1 MRKVGLLFAAAAL
14 VLVPAAHS
22 MQRSSTAARLPGATS
37 LKVCAA
43 AGPYWPT
50 MTLAVHGRTA
60 WVACKEQA
68 RVIRVDLAGR
78 KTTASVRV
86 GSPVI
91 AVLYAF
97 SSVWAVDATSTVTRI
112 APSTGRIT
120 QRIRLD
126 ARAAYNIWSGGGS
139 IWVADDQGASV
150 LRVSPKTNRVV
161 ARIPVS
167 DGPADMAF
175 AGTSGWVIDH
185 RDAQLYRIDLA
196 TNRSTLVAKIA
207 GDAPERMVYLSGSL
221 WITGRGTD
229 LLRVDPASGEVRS
242 TIDIGASGIDVA
254 ATARALWVPSRSAAV
269 DLTGFPSMEALR
281 RVSASTGEVTT
292 AATASG
298 RLDVNGIDSRD
309 GYVWLSDNREGI
321 LYRLKA

>member
-1 MRKVGLLFAAAAL
+1 
-14 VLVPAAHS
+14 
-22 MQRSSTAARLPGATS
+22 
-37 LKVCAA
+37 
-43 AGPYWPT
+43 
-50 MTLAVHGRTA
+50 MTLAVHGTTA

-68 RVIRVDLAGR
+68 RVTRVDLTKR
-78 KTTASVRV
+78 RTTASVRV

-91 AVLYAF
+91 AVVYAF
-97 SSVWAVDATSTVTRI
+97 SSVWTVDATSTVIRI
-112 APSTGRIT
+112 APSSGRIT
-120 QRIRLD
+120 KRIRLN

-150 LRVSPKTNRVV
+150 IRVSPKTNRVV

-175 AGTSGWVIDH
+175 ARSSGWVIDH
-185 RDAQLYRIDLA
+185 RDAQLYRIDLG

-229 LLRVDPASGEVRS
+229 LLRVDPATGEVRS

-254 ATARALWVPSRSAAV
+254 ATAGTLWVPSRSAAV
-269 DLTGFPSMEALR
+269 DPTGFPSMEALR

-292 AATASG
+292 VATASG
-298 RLDVNGIDSRD
+298 RLDVNGIDARD
-309 GYVWLSDNREGI
+309 GYVWLSDNREGV
-321 LYRLKA
+321 LYRVKA

>member
-1 MRKVGLLFAAAAL
+1 VGLLFAAAL

-22 MQRSSTAARLPGATS
+22 STSARLPGATS

-43 AGPYWPT
+43 AGAYWPT
-50 MTLAVHGRTA
+50 MTLAVHGTTA

-68 RVIRVDLAGR
+68 RVTRVDLAKR

-112 APSTGRIT
+112 APSSGRIT
-120 QRIRLD
+120 KRIRLN

-150 LRVSPKTNRVV
+150 IRVSPRTNRVV

-175 AGTSGWVIDH
+175 AGPSGWVIDH
-185 RDAQLYRIDLA
+185 RDAQLFRIDLG

-207 GDAPERMVYLSGSL
+207 GDAPERIVYLSGSL

-229 LLRVDPASGEVRS
+229 LLRVDPASGDVRS

-254 ATARALWVPSRSAAV
+254 ATAGTLWVPSRSAAV
-269 DLTGFPSMEALR
+269 DPTGLPSMEALR

-292 AATASG
+292 VATASG
-298 RLDVNGIDSRD
+298 RLDVNGIDARD
-309 GYVWLSDNREGI
+309 GYVWLSDNREGV
-321 LYRLKA
+321 LYRVKA

>member
-1 MRKVGLLFAAAAL
+1 VRKVGLLFAAAL

-22 MQRSSTAARLPGATS
+22 WTAARLPGATS

-43 AGPYWPT
+43 AGAYWPT
-50 MTLAVHGRTA
+50 MTLAVHGTTA

-68 RVIRVDLAGR
+68 RVTRVDLGKR

-112 APSTGRIT
+112 APSSGRIT
-120 QRIRLD
+120 KRIRLN

-139 IWVADDQGASV
+139 IWVADDQGATV
-150 LRVSPKTNRVV
+150 IRVSPKTNRVV

-175 AGTSGWVIDH
+175 ARSSGWVIDH
-185 RDAQLYRIDLA
+185 RDAQLYRIDLG

-229 LLRVDPASGEVRS
+229 LLRVDPATGEVRS

-254 ATARALWVPSRSAAV
+254 ATAGTLWVPSRSAAV
-269 DLTGFPSMEALR
+269 DPTGFPSMEALR

-292 AATASG
+292 VATASG
-298 RLDVNGIDSRD
+298 RLDVNGIDARD
-309 GYVWLSDNREGI
+309 GYVWLSDNREGV
-321 LYRLKA
+321 LYRVKA